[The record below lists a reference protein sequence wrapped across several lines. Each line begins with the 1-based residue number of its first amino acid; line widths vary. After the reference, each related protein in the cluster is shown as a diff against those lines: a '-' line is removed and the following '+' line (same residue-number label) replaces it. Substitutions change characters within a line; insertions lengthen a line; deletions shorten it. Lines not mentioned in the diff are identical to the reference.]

1 MYSFSL
7 NQLVIY
13 KQNLNFHQSILALE
27 ISIVSHLVDK
37 IDKLEN
43 LGQIF
48 RKYRHDRNDE
58 LLATV
63 KKEVLFE
70 KESPIDHVSLACEL
84 EDGSIICM
92 KC

>member
-1 MYSFSL
+1 M
-7 NQLVIY
+7 
-13 KQNLNFHQSILALE
+13 
-27 ISIVSHLVDK
+27 SHLVDK